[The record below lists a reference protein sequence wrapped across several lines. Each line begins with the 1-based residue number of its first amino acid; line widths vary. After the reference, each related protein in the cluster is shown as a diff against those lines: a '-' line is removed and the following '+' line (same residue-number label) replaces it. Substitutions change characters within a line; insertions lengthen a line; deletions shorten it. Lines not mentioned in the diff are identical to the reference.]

1 MMSSLDED
9 GFDDEE
15 EGKKMKKKK
24 KKKKKKRLERLIRRR
39 LIERL
44 FLRVKP
50 HPQNNTTQTKKKSF
64 KNDVDENLLQ
74 HNFGFPLDGRAKKSA
89 KKKKKKKKKKKQ
101 KKRRPLRIKRVT
113 TCHHDTAVGHA
124 VVFEC
129 TKV

>member
-15 EGKKMKKKK
+15 DGKKV
-24 KKKKKKRLERLIRRR
+24 KKKKKRLERLIRRR

-50 HPQNNTTQTKKKSF
+50 HPQNNTTQKKKSF

-89 KKKKKKKKKKKQ
+89 KKKKKKKKKKQ

>member
-15 EGKKMKKKK
+15 EGKK
-24 KKKKKKRLERLIRRR
+24 
-39 LIERL
+39 
-44 FLRVKP
+44 V
-50 HPQNNTTQTKKKSF
+50 
-64 KNDVDENLLQ
+64 
-74 HNFGFPLDGRAKKSA
+74 
-89 KKKKKKKKKKKQ
+89 KKKKKKKKKKQ

>member
-15 EGKKMKKKK
+15 EGKKVKKKK

-50 HPQNNTTQTKKKSF
+50 HPQNNTTQTKKKEKSF

-89 KKKKKKKKKKKQ
+89 KKKKKKKQ

>member
-15 EGKKMKKKK
+15 EGKKV
-24 KKKKKKRLERLIRRR
+24 KKKKKRLERLIRRR

-89 KKKKKKKKKKKQ
+89 KKKKKKKKQ

-124 VVFEC
+124 VFEC
-129 TKV
+129 TKVRF